1 MESVLKEKGGTNH
14 NNIIKSNWLNA
25 MPFSP
30 SYDIP
35 DERQAYTFNGG
46 PIGCLVLH
54 GFLGSPGS
62 SRPLGEYLSGKGLT
76 VHCPLLP
83 GHGEYPNKLVHGSK
97 EKWIG
102 AAEEGLKVI
111 RQQCEEVFYL
121 GHSMGTVLSAY
132 LAVKE
137 LNPQGMIMLA
147 PVDKLPD
154 KRLHLFRVLRYVMPW
169 LYPMKFSRLKA
180 IAEDRMR
187 DFDPDIDLEDPAVI
201 ERLPEITRVPTRSID
216 EMRKTVEMGR
226 TLWPKVEAPAVILQ
240 GGEDIAASAEDARRV
255 FGRLTIEDK
264 HFLLFE
270 SAGHELMR
278 PLDPNH
284 EQVWL
289 SIFEFIRE
297 RSSL

>member
-1 MESVLKEKGGTNH
+1 M
-14 NNIIKSNWLNA
+14 A
-25 MPFSP
+25 FSA
-30 SYDIP
+30 SYDVP
-35 DERQAYTFNGG
+35 EGRQAYSFNGG
-46 PIGCLVLH
+46 ATGCLVLH
-54 GFLGSPGS
+54 GFLGSPAS
-62 SRPLGEYLSGKGLT
+62 SRPMAKYLAGKGLT

-83 GHGEYPNKLVHGSK
+83 GHGEFPNKLVYGSK
-97 EKWIG
+97 EKWIE
-102 AAEEGLKVI
+102 AAEDSLTFLLQRCDEL
-111 RQQCEEVFYL
+111 FYL

-132 LAVKE
+132 LSVEKFKP
-137 LNPQGMIMLA
+137 LGMIMLA

-180 IAEDRMR
+180 IAEERMR
-187 DFDPDIDLEDPAVI
+187 DFDPGIDLADPEVI
-201 ERLPEITRVPTRSID
+201 ERLPEITRVPTKSID

-226 TLWPKVEAPAVILQ
+226 TLWPKVKAPAVIYQ
-240 GGEDIAASAEDARRV
+240 GGEDIAASPEDAQRV
-255 FGRLTIEDK
+255 FNLLTVEDK
-264 HFLLFE
+264 QFHLFE

-289 SIFEFIRE
+289 SIFEFICE

>member
-1 MESVLKEKGGTNH
+1 MTDLVG
-14 NNIIKSNWLNA
+14 
-25 MPFSP
+25 
-30 SYDIP
+30 YDVP
-35 DERQAYTFNGG
+35 EERQAYTFKGG
-46 PIGCLVLH
+46 RVGCLVLH

-62 SRPLGEYLSGKGLT
+62 SRPLGEFLAGKGLT

-83 GHGEYPNKLVHGSK
+83 GHGQYPNKLVHGSK

-102 AAEEGLKVI
+102 AAEEGLRFI
-111 RQQCEEVFYL
+111 HRQCSEVFYL

-137 LNPQGMIMLA
+137 LAPRGMIMLA
-147 PVDKLPD
+147 PVEKLPD
-154 KRLHLFRVLRYVMPW
+154 KRLHLFRLLKYVMPW
-169 LYPMKFSRLKA
+169 LYPMKFSKLKA
-180 IAEDRMR
+180 IAEERMR
-187 DFDPDIDLEDPAVI
+187 DFDENIDLEDPEVVA
-201 ERLPEITRVPTRSID
+201 RLPEITRVPTKSLD

-226 TLWPKVEAPAVILQ
+226 TLWPKVKAPVVILQ
-240 GGEDIAASAEDARRV
+240 GGEDIAASAEDARHV
-255 FGRLTIEDK
+255 FGRLTMEDK

-278 PLDPNH
+278 PFDPNH
-284 EQVWL
+284 EKVWL